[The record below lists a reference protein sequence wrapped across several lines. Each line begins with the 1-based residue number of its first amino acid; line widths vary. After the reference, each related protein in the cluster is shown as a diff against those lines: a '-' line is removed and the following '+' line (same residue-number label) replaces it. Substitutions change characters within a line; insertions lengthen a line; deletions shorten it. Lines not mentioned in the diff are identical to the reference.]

1 MNVPILKILVKKD
14 QFSSINKVLP
24 AHELPIWLA
33 GWGQENIEIVGKAD
47 ERHEIEDIESEV
59 RRLVEAH
66 GQQKLQDV
74 FGASYMDG
82 IEVSINRIIEKE
94 KGVNDSKNAA
104 KSKNRTSTE
113 TRV

>member
-14 QFSSINKVLP
+14 QFSAINKVLP

-33 GWGQENIEIVGKAD
+33 GWGQENLEIVGKAD

-94 KGVNDSKNAA
+94 KGVNDSKNTA
-104 KSKNRTSTE
+104 KSKNGTSAE
-113 TRV
+113 TGV

>member
-14 QFSSINKVLP
+14 QFSAINKVLP

-33 GWGQENIEIVGKAD
+33 GWGQENLEIVGKAD

-82 IEVSINRIIEKE
+82 II
-94 KGVNDSKNAA
+94 
-104 KSKNRTSTE
+104 
-113 TRV
+113 

>member
-1 MNVPILKILVKKD
+1 MYKR
-14 QFSSINKVLP
+14 Q
-24 AHELPIWLA
+24 
-33 GWGQENIEIVGKAD
+33 
-47 ERHEIEDIESEV
+47 
-59 RRLVEAH
+59 VEAH

-94 KGVNDSKNAA
+94 KGVNDSTNAA
-104 KSKNRTSTE
+104 KSKDRTRTE